1 MSILL
6 IIFFGNP
13 SVKKSRKGSGGSSVK
28 TLKRNLYPL
37 NCIGSFHKNTIQT
50 AGRPIC
56 MTSMIALQGFG
67 GRTSRP
73 YRVKYHPITER
84 LPFLWERALKNQY
97 MLSRLHTCLPQAGIS
112 KDDYADSQEISG
124 LF

>member
-37 NCIGSFHKNTIQT
+37 NYIGSFSKITMQRSRWLVRI
-50 AGRPIC
+50 
-56 MTSMIALQGFG
+56 TSMIAFQGFG
-67 GRTSRP
+67 RRTFRP
-73 YRVKYHPITER
+73 FLVKY
-84 LPFLWERALKNQY
+84 LP
-97 MLSRLHTCLPQAGIS
+97 
-112 KDDYADSQEISG
+112 
-124 LF
+124 